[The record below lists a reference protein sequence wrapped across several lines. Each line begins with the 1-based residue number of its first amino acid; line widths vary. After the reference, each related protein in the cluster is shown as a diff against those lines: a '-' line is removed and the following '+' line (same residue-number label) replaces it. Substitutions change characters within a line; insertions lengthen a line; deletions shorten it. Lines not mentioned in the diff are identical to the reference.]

1 MKSKY
6 RCESVRLCR
15 YLYSLGFDK
24 ESKFTKDG
32 TEYWLFDRSQEL
44 QKQYPMG
51 ICLQKEVHTL
61 FHNIYGYGN
70 NTPEQWYEFVSD
82 FKNGKYMHRLNVA

>member
-1 MKSKY
+1 MVKIMKNKY

-15 YLYSLGFDK
+15 YLYSLGFNK

-44 QKQYPMG
+44 QKA
-51 ICLQKEVHTL
+51 L
-61 FHNIYGYGN
+61 
-70 NTPEQWYEFVSD
+70 D
-82 FKNGKYMHRLNVA
+82 FFFSMRKKRKGVNDTKCQEKL